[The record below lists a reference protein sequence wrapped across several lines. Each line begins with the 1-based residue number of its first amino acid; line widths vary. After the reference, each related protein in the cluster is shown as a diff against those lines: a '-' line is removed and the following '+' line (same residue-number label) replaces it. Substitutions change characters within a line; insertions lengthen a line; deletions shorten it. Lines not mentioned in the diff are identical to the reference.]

1 MREFNKYFSVYE
13 SVEPPQIIGIHSLDY
28 NSSSDNLDLPST
40 DDYKWKSPFG
50 LTTTPLQDVQP
61 IDTTIQSDI
70 VNLAR
75 KQIGTKYTWGGHT
88 PSTGFDCPGLIQ
100 YVYKK
105 NGIDLPGT
113 TSELQ
118 KEGVEIGSLAD
129 VEEGD
134 LIFTSNP
141 NSSSKTVKM
150 VSKVENGD
158 IFTIE
163 SDKKSNG
170 VTETKLTSTSNV
182 SSIRRINNKS
192 SNYIIK
198 YFMNKGLTKSQ
209 AKGIYGNLMQESGG
223 NLRAVSKDGHNS
235 YGLAQWT
242 GSRKTKLF
250 SMYGR
255 NPSLKQQLDFLWW
268 ELNNTH
274 TDALQALK
282 NTNTVSG
289 ATKVFMDKFERPHK
303 RYQYF
308 NRRLKYANSIV

>member
-1 MREFNKYFSVYE
+1 MGEFNKYFSVYE

-28 NSSSDNLDLPST
+28 NPSSDNLDLPST
-40 DDYKWKSPFG
+40 DNYKWKSPFG
-50 LTTTPLQDVQP
+50 LTTTPLQDTQP
-61 IDTTIQSDI
+61 TDNTIQSDI
-70 VNLAR
+70 VNLA
-75 KQIGTKYTWGGHT
+75 
-88 PSTGFDCPGLIQ
+88 
-100 YVYKK
+100 
-105 NGIDLPGT
+105 
-113 TSELQ
+113 SELQ

-141 NSSSKTVKM
+141 NSSS
-150 VSKVENGD
+150 
-158 IFTIE
+158 
-163 SDKKSNG
+163 
-170 VTETKLTSTSNV
+170 
-182 SSIRRINNKS
+182 
-192 SNYIIK
+192 NYIIR
-198 YFMNKGLTKSQ
+198 YFINKGLTKNQ

-282 NTNTVSG
+282 STNTVSG
-289 ATKVFMDKFERPHK
+289 ATRVFMDKFERPHK